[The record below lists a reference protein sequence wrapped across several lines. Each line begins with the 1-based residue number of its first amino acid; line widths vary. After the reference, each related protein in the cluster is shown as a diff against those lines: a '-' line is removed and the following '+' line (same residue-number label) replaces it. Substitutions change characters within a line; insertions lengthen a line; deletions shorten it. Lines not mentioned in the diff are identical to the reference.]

1 MGHFLSKNAKKALE
15 SKVKSKVLEV
25 VDVHLGVNDK
35 QSGCEKACECT
46 CECKS
51 VLKDTV
57 VVLKQARESIEK
69 SDALLSDFKAFI
81 LQMRHVESL

>member
-15 SKVKSKVLEV
+15 SKVQSKVLEV
-25 VDVHLGVNDK
+25 VDVHLGANET
-35 QSGCEKACECT
+35 SGCEKACECK
-46 CECKS
+46 CECKA

-69 SDALLSDFKAFI
+69 SDALLADFKAFI